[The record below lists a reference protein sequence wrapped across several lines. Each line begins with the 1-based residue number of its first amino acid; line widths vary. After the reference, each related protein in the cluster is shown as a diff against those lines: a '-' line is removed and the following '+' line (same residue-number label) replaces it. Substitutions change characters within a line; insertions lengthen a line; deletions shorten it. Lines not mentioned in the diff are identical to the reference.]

1 MYLRCALGLVVPR
14 RAEPSASASASPPG
28 LVAVPMQHIGDPS
41 PSPSPN
47 PSPGP
52 SPSPNPSPIP
62 SPNPSPRSSPNPN
75 PNPQPG
81 DAGCAGVLEP
91 FEAKLHLVLTRAPRV
106 RGWVRARVNTPRV
119 PRSSLECHAAAPS
132 TYGCRRHH
140 IRSQAL
146 LHTVAG
152 SLTYGCRLHLVAS
165 VLGCAAQ
172 LLRIDAIVPVRCRA
186 VWTVWPVWPA
196 G

>member
-1 MYLRCALGLVVPR
+1 M
-14 RAEPSASASASPPG
+14 
-28 LVAVPMQHIGDPS
+28 
-41 PSPSPN
+41 
-47 PSPGP
+47 
-52 SPSPNPSPIP
+52 
-62 SPNPSPRSSPNPN
+62 
-75 PNPQPG
+75 
-81 DAGCAGVLEP
+81 LEP

-106 RGWVRARVNTPRV
+106 RGWVRARVSTPRV
-119 PRSSLECHAAAPS
+119 PRRSLECHAAAPS

-186 VWTVWPVWPA
+186 QPGLQA
-196 G
+196 GLPTASRRGHLRGGSRGGGGGQRGAADSQSDESGESSSSASDDSDEGTLV